1 MPRLLTLFTLTVAL
15 SACQSAYLADGRPNE
30 NSTLLEV
37 PAGSTVVLKQELIVP
52 AYQQDVFLQK
62 GKAYD
67 FSTVNKWLPYCAFS
81 LYAQT
86 KKPRVMEPD
95 TFVVRKLSRQLLFQ
109 LAGRPVQVAGI
120 TDGSDG
126 IQNWRVN
133 AAVME
138 LSSGRQPDV
147 VKLTCAAWGLPP
159 DATYVTLAAIRG
171 ALGNLASLQ
180 LADGR

>member
-1 MPRLLTLFTLTVAL
+1 MPRSLILSTLTVVL
-15 SACQSAYLADGRPNE
+15 TACQSAYLADGRPNE

-37 PAGSTVVLKQELIVP
+37 PVGSRVVLKQELIVP

-81 LYAQT
+81 LYAQA
-86 KKPRVMEPD
+86 KKPKVMAPD
-95 TFVVRKLSRQLLFQ
+95 TFVVRKVSRQLLFQ

-126 IQNWRVN
+126 FQSWRVN

-138 LSSGRQPDV
+138 LGSERQPDV

-171 ALGNLASLQ
+171 ALGGVVSLHLAG
-180 LADGR
+180 D